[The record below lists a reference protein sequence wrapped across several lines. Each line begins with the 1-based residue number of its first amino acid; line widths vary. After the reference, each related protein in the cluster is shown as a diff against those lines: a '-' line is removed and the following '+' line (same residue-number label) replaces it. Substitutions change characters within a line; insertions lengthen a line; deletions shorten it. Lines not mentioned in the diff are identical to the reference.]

1 MKKAVVK
8 ILRGDKWKLKN
19 DLVLRKGKVYVL
31 RDEKLRIEVIQLYHN
46 VPVERNRRQQS

>member
-8 ILRGDKWKLKN
+8 ILRGDKQELKN
-19 DLVLRKGKVYVL
+19 DLVLRKEKVYVP
-31 RDEKLRIEVIQLYHN
+31 RDEKLRIKVIQLYYN